1 MHVVVFVID
10 GSNINTVSEQ
20 LIRKLKEVKDVV
32 ANKGNDNYF
41 LLFLHVHIYTEETL
55 GVI

>member
-1 MHVVVFVID
+1 MVVFVID

-20 LIRKLKEVKDVV
+20 LIRKLRKVKDVV